1 MDAGGQRGHL
11 RRSPG
16 ATGSFLFRAHGCPAL
31 TPVQVEARVSVVH
44 PSSPQDR
51 PDHFRLLLGT
61 AAFVIIAAGIREAA
75 ELLNSILLAML
86 LTVTVVP
93 AFDALRRRGVPKG
106 LAVVLTS
113 LLLAGVLLVLLG
125 TLGLSGTRLIQVLPH
140 YEERALSLRN
150 DLEQLL
156 LARGIQL
163 ERIFSLDLV
172 DPNRLLGLA
181 AGFLSGLGQ
190 VLSQAL
196 LLILI
201 VAFFLAERGMRDQ
214 TFHPGGISARVAR
227 DVRQYLI
234 ITALTGLGFAIL
246 VYLLMLLVGTDLP
259 LVWAVLAFIMNFVPN
274 VGIILSV
281 VPPVLLTLLEWGWQR
296 TLVILAGFLVLNFV
310 VDNLVKPR
318 FMQSGLDV
326 PPLVGLLSLVVWA
339 YLLGPI
345 GTILALP
352 LTIMLRRVLQD
363 ADLTVPGLSR
373 GSGRAPVAGAGK
385 DT

>member
-1 MDAGGQRGHL
+1 MTST
-11 RRSPG
+11 SP
-16 ATGSFLFRAHGCPAL
+16 
-31 TPVQVEARVSVVH
+31 
-44 PSSPQDR
+44 DR
-51 PDHFRLLLGT
+51 FDRHYRLLLGT
-61 AAFVIIAAGIREAA
+61 AAFVIIAAGIRVAA

-113 LLLAGVLLVLLG
+113 LLLAGVLVVLLG
-125 TLGLSGTRLIQVLPH
+125 VLGLSGTRLIAVLPH
-140 YEERALSLRN
+140 YQERALSLRTE
-150 DLEQLL
+150 LESLL
-156 LARGIQL
+156 QAWGIEP
-163 ERIFSLDLV
+163 ERIFSFELV

-190 VLSQAL
+190 VLSQVL

-201 VAFFLAERGMRDQ
+201 VAFLLAERGIRDQ
-214 TFHPGGISARVAR
+214 TFHPGGTAARVAR
-227 DVRQYLI
+227 DVRQYLV
-234 ITALTGLGFAIL
+234 ITALTGLGFSVL
-246 VYLLMLLVGTDLP
+246 VYFLMLAVGTDLP

-281 VPPVLLTLLEWGWQR
+281 VPPAILTLLELGWQR
-296 TLVILAGFLVLNFV
+296 TVVILAGFLVLNFV

-326 PPLVGLLSLVVWA
+326 PPIVGLLSLVIWA

-345 GTILALP
+345 GTLLALP
-352 LTIMLRRVLQD
+352 LTIAVRRVLED
-363 ADLTVPGLSR
+363 AQVAVPGLSR
-373 GSGRAPVAGAGK
+373 GTPH
-385 DT
+385 D

>member
-1 MDAGGQRGHL
+1 MTPPSAPRG
-11 RRSPG
+11 RSDQHY
-16 ATGSFLFRAHGCPAL
+16 RI
-31 TPVQVEARVSVVH
+31 
-44 PSSPQDR
+44 
-51 PDHFRLLLGT
+51 LLGT

-75 ELLNSILLAML
+75 EVLNSVLLAML

-113 LLLAGVLLVLLG
+113 LLLAGVLVILLG
-125 TLGLSGTRLIQVLPH
+125 TLGLSGTRLIQVLPE
-140 YEERALSLRN
+140 YQERALGLRK
-150 DLEQLL
+150 DLEALL
-156 LARGIQL
+156 VARGIHP
-163 ERIFSLDLV
+163 ERLFTLDLV

-201 VAFFLAERGMRDQ
+201 VAFFLAERGIRDQ
-214 TFHPGGISARVAR
+214 TFQPGGTAARVAR
-227 DVRQYLI
+227 DVRQYLV
-234 ITALTGLGFAIL
+234 ITSLTGLGFSLL
-246 VYLLMLLVGTDLP
+246 VYVLMLVVGTDLA

-274 VGIILSV
+274 VGIILAV
-281 VPPVLLTLLEWGWQR
+281 IPPVILTLLELSWQR
-296 TLVILAGFLVLNFV
+296 ALVVLAGFLVLNFV

-326 PPLVGLLSLVVWA
+326 PPLVGLLSLVIWA

-345 GTILALP
+345 GTLLALP
-352 LTIMLRRVLQD
+352 LTIALRRVLAD
-363 ADLTVPGLSR
+363 ADVAVPGLKL
-373 GSGRAPVAGAGK
+373 G
-385 DT
+385 

>member
-1 MDAGGQRGHL
+1 M
-11 RRSPG
+11 
-16 ATGSFLFRAHGCPAL
+16 
-31 TPVQVEARVSVVH
+31 TPS
-44 PSSPQDR
+44 DR
-51 PDHFRLLLGT
+51 HYRLLIGT

-113 LLLAGVLLVLLG
+113 LLLAGVLVVLVG
-125 TLGLSGTRLIQVLPH
+125 ALGLSGTRLIQVLPH
-140 YEERALSLRN
+140 YQARALALRG
-150 DLEQLL
+150 DLEALL
-156 LARGIQL
+156 LAWGIES
-163 ERIFSLDLV
+163 ERIFSPELV

-201 VAFFLAERGMRDQ
+201 VAFFLAERGIRDQ
-214 TFHPGGISARVAR
+214 TFHPGGTAARVAR

-234 ITALTGLGFAIL
+234 ITAFSGLGFS
-246 VYLLMLLVGTDLP
+246 LLAYVVMLAVGTDLA

-281 VPPVLLTLLEWGWQR
+281 IPPVLLTLLELSWQR
-296 TLVILAGFLVLNFV
+296 AVVVLAVFLVLNFV
-310 VDNLVKPR
+310 VDNLIKPR

-326 PPLVGLLSLVVWA
+326 PPIVGLLSLVVWA

-345 GTILALP
+345 GTLLALP
-352 LTIMLRRVLQD
+352 LTIAIRRVLED
-363 ADLTVPGLSR
+363 ADLAVPGLS
-373 GSGRAPVAGAGK
+373 SPASAAP
-385 DT
+385 

>member
-1 MDAGGQRGHL
+1 MTQ
-11 RRSPG
+11 
-16 ATGSFLFRAHGCPAL
+16 
-31 TPVQVEARVSVVH
+31 
-44 PSSPQDR
+44 PSSPSHSSDR
-51 PDHFRLLLGT
+51 HYRFLVAT
-61 AAFVIIAAGIREAA
+61 AAFVIVAAGIKESA

-113 LLLAGVLLVLLG
+113 LLLAGVLVVLLG
-125 TLGLSGTRLIQVLPH
+125 ALGLSGTRLIQVLPH
-140 YEERALSLRN
+140 YEERALSLRHEVER
-150 DLEQLL
+150 LM
-156 LARGIQL
+156 LARGIQP
-163 ERIFSLDLV
+163 ERVFSVELV

-201 VAFFLAERGMRDQ
+201 VAFFLAERRMRGQ
-214 TFHPGGISARVAR
+214 TFHPGGTAALVAG
-227 DVRQYLI
+227 DVRRYLV
-234 ITALTGLGFAIL
+234 ITALTGLGFSIL
-246 VYLLMLLVGTDLP
+246 VYLLMLVVGTDLA

-281 VPPVLLTLLEWGWQR
+281 IPPLILTLLELSWQR
-296 TLVILAGFLVLNFV
+296 ALVVLAGFLVLNFV
-310 VDNLVKPR
+310 VDNLIKPR

-326 PPLVGLLSLVVWA
+326 PPLVGLLSLVIWA

-345 GTILALP
+345 GAILAIP
-352 LTIMLRRVLQD
+352 LTIAIRRMLHEEGL
-363 ADLTVPGLSR
+363 AVPGL
-373 GSGRAPVAGAGK
+373 GGAAS
-385 DT
+385 